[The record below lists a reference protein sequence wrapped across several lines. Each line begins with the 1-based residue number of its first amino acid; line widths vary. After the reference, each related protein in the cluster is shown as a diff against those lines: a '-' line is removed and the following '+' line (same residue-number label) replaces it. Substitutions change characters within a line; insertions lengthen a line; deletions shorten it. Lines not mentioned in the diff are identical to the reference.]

1 VARYEYDALL
11 TITIGGI
18 QICVRASRLS
28 IRSASFLNWTRQILL
43 LPAYAS
49 ISIGVFLYCAVPADD
64 DNRVPHLLC
73 IIGRLTIFNRAYII
87 III

>member
-11 TITIGGI
+11 TITIGFI
-18 QICVRASRLS
+18 RMCVRASRLS
-28 IRSASFLNWTRQILL
+28 IRSSSFLNWTRQMLL

-49 ISIGVFLYCAVPADD
+49 ISIEVFLYCAVPADD
-64 DNRVPHLLC
+64 DDRVPHPLC
-73 IIGRLTIFNRAYII
+73 IIGRLAIFNRVYII